1 MADLVRHVVCPS
13 CSAINRV
20 PAARSALAAKCGT
33 CHNKLFTG
41 QPATVDSKSFERHI
55 VRNDIPVVVD
65 FWAQWCGPC
74 LTMAPA
80 YEQATA
86 ELEPDFRFLK
96 VNADEEQQLTAKFGI
111 RTIPTT
117 MLFSKSRVVA
127 QSAGTMNAR
136 GLVTWVK
143 SHAPAGS
150 TP

>member
-20 PAARSALAAKCGT
+20 PATRSALDAKCGT

-41 QPATVDSKSFERHI
+41 QPTTVDSNSFERHI
-55 VRNDIPVVVD
+55 ARNDIPVVTD
-65 FWAQWCGPC
+65 FWARWCGPC

-96 VNADEEQQLTAKFGI
+96 VNADEFQQLIAKFGI
-111 RTIPTT
+111 RSIPTI
-117 MLFSKSRVVA
+117 MLFSKGGVVA
-127 QSAGTMNAR
+127 QSAGAMNAR
-136 GLVTWVK
+136 GLVAWVK
-143 SHAPAGS
+143 SHAVGGS
-150 TP
+150 IA